1 MNNDKGA
8 GGLIS
13 FGSPAPP
20 SGAVSIV
27 TVPPNAARIKQKIP
41 NPRKKRTAPSPLN
54 ATPKNKPKTTKPAD
68 IVDELLPKV
77 KANIVLEHDEDDTL
91 LRGHILAAVG
101 YAESYQKRSYAN
113 EILPPTTEQAIIM
126 LASHFFE
133 SRDGSTGG
141 FFADYVGAAKQT
153 WDAVNRLLLLE
164 KRWEM

>member
-1 MNNDKGA
+1 MTNENGA

-20 SGAVSIV
+20 SGAVPAV
-27 TVPPNAARIKQKIP
+27 VVPPR
-41 NPRKKRTAPSPLN
+41 RKPQPAPPIDL
-54 ATPKNKPKTTKPAD
+54 
-68 IVDELLPKV
+68 VGELLPKV
-77 KANIVLEHDEDDTL
+77 KANLILTHDEDDAL
-91 LRGHILAAVG
+91 LRSHILAAVG

-113 EILPPTTEQAIIM
+113 ETIPPTTEQAIIM

-141 FFADYVGAAKQT
+141 FFADYVGAAKQI
-153 WDAVNRLLLLE
+153 WEAVNRLLLLE